1 MGAVGRVSGAT
12 LWCVERTPH
21 CRQQY
26 PDRVLIAWLWPDG
39 HEPLVIMGLLEA
51 DRTASGAAM
60 ILEYSEKG
68 IVFFPDPYLVGTPA
82 DFGLDFEDVFFEAAD
97 GVKLHGW
104 WVPRAGAPVLVWFH
118 GNAGNISHRL
128 ENIKLLWE
136 LAGVQ
141 VFIFDYREYG
151 RSQGRIS
158 REGTFLDAAAA
169 YGYVT
174 ETRGIPGKEIILF
187 GRSLGTALATDL
199 AIQKPCRALILE
211 SAFTN
216 SSEMAKMLA
225 PFLFDWRPK
234 VPYDNLGKITRVKV
248 PVLII
253 HGAND
258 EIIPVEMGR
267 RLFTAANSPK
277 DLYIIPGAHHNDTYV
292 AGGLAYFERLRA
304 FIHPAE
310 K

>member
-1 MGAVGRVSGAT
+1 
-12 LWCVERTPH
+12 
-21 CRQQY
+21 
-26 PDRVLIAWLWPDG
+26 
-39 HEPLVIMGLLEA
+39 
-51 DRTASGAAM
+51 M

-82 DFGLDFEDVFFEAAD
+82 DFGLKYDDVYFEAAD
-97 GVKLHGW
+97 HVKLHGW
-104 WVPRAGAPVLVWFH
+104 WVPKAGAPVLVWFH

-128 ENIKLLWE
+128 ENIKLLHDRV
-136 LAGVQ
+136 GVQ

-169 YGYVT
+169 YRFAA
-174 ETRGIPGKEIILF
+174 ETRRMPPQEIILF

-199 AIQKPCRALILE
+199 ATQKPCRGLILE

-216 SSEMAKMLA
+216 SSEMARMLA

-234 VPYDNLGKITRVKV
+234 VPYENLGKIDKVKV
-248 PVLII
+248 PVFII
-253 HGAND
+253 HGADD
-258 EIIPVEMGR
+258 EIIPVAMSR
-267 RLFTAANSPK
+267 RLFAAANSPK

-292 AGGLAYFERLRA
+292 VGGKTYFERLKR
-304 FIHPAE
+304 FIFPE
-310 K
+310 EPR

>member
-1 MGAVGRVSGAT
+1 
-12 LWCVERTPH
+12 
-21 CRQQY
+21 
-26 PDRVLIAWLWPDG
+26 
-39 HEPLVIMGLLEA
+39 
-51 DRTASGAAM
+51 M

-82 DFGLDFEDVFFEAAD
+82 DFGLRYEDVFFEAAD

-104 WVPRAGAPVLVWFH
+104 WVPKAGAPVFLWFH

-128 ENIKLLWE
+128 ENIKLLHD

-158 REGTFLDAAAA
+158 REGTFRDAAAA
-169 YGYVT
+169 YRYVA
-174 ETRGIPGKEIILF
+174 ETRGIPGGDIVLF

-216 SSEMAKMLA
+216 SSDMAKMLA
-225 PFLFDWRPK
+225 PFLFDWRPR
-234 VPYDNLGKITRVKV
+234 VPYDNLGKIDQVKV
-248 PVLII
+248 PVFII
-253 HGAND
+253 HGSDD
-258 EIIPVEMGR
+258 EIIPVAMGR
-267 RLFTAANSPK
+267 RLFAAANSPK
-277 DLYIIPGAHHNDTYV
+277 DLYIIPGAHHNDTYGV
-292 AGGLAYFERLRA
+292 GGKTYFDRLKA
-304 FIHPAE
+304 FIFPRE
-310 K
+310 Q